1 MLPFFLLCICLVAS
15 SLGLHRREKCTAGLQ
30 LCRKD
35 GDQIPPQ
42 RPCIPS
48 RLEKISLH
56 PLSHQRCKALVCVRV
71 SANLLSHGF
80 DYWDG
85 RILNRIQKLL
95 WRASQ
100 PTPVVG
106 LWIGPKKKKKKI
118 QPRGHDIHTSLRMPS
133 MSTRPSSSSHLSH
146 IVDSQGEDSRRVLL
160 LHRDGPPAAL
170 TSTASPPSPR
180 HHFRQTCRF

>member
-1 MLPFFLLCICLVAS
+1 MLLRFVSRFTRKGTQPLDRETCCLFFFYVSALLRQVWACIGVKNAPQAYSCVERMEIKS
-15 SLGLHRREKCTAGLQ
+15 
-30 LCRKD
+30 
-35 GDQIPPQ
+35 PPPK

-56 PLSHQRCKALVCVRV
+56 PLSHQRCKALVCVRA

-85 RILNRIQKLL
+85 TILNRIQKLL

-106 LWIGPKKKKKKI
+106 LWIGPKKKKK
-118 QPRGHDIHTSLRMPS
+118 D
-133 MSTRPSSSSHLSH
+133 STQRS
-146 IVDSQGEDSRRVLL
+146 
-160 LHRDGPPAAL
+160 
-170 TSTASPPSPR
+170 
-180 HHFRQTCRF
+180 